1 MGGWIEDNEIDGYLI
16 LHHGGK
22 YRSIRWDK
30 TTPEQQKN
38 KQTFADNNAYLVVDP
53 VSLQIRGNHL
63 YTVHSNGYSMMQV
76 MASIINEGHWPHEL
90 PEEGYESVTVS
101 DNVFH
106 AGGSSF
112 AAQSLSLDG
121 NSFSG
126 GAGAENAP
134 ASFVLGYAAV
144 FMGNIAPSQDIVI
157 ETILKSGWRRD
168 AANLIE
174 IV

>member
-1 MGGWIEDNEIDGYLI
+1 
-16 LHHGGK
+16 
-22 YRSIRWDK
+22 
-30 TTPEQQKN
+30 
-38 KQTFADNNAYLVVDP
+38 
-53 VSLQIRGNHL
+53 
-63 YTVHSNGYSMMQV
+63 MQV
-76 MASIINEGHWPHEL
+76 MASIINEGQWPHEL

-101 DNVFH
+101 DNVFS

-112 AAQSLSLDG
+112 VAQSLCLDG
-121 NSFSG
+121 NNFPG
-126 GAGAENAP
+126 GADAENGP
-134 ASFVLGYAAV
+134 AAFVLGYGAV